1 MVRIRGSLVAVVIAG
16 AVLTVAAIVA
26 AQMTGFFIAGD
37 PVPAIAAGTAP
48 TLFRIRTIDHC
59 MAAATIASAFV
70 ITARVTALV
79 AGHPAKL
86 TKIACAKIDHR
97 PCATTIRYMTAG
109 LVAGICTLLSIAADS
124 SWALARLK
132 LAHRVSIVEEPART
146 AVFFIAMPPHKEL
159 KGHGEPR
166 QECDQGHD
174 DRAPTSQRHVG
185 CEWVEA
191 GARRAPRAAA

>member
-1 MVRIRGSLVAVVIAG
+1 
-16 AVLTVAAIVA
+16 
-26 AQMTGFFIAGD
+26 
-37 PVPAIAAGTAP
+37 
-48 TLFRIRTIDHC
+48 

-109 LVAGICTLLSIAADS
+109 LVAGICTLLSIAAVS

-132 LAHRVSIVEEPART
+132 LAHRVTIVEEPART
-146 AVFFIAMPPHKEL
+146 AVCFIAMPPHKEL
-159 KGHGEPR
+159 KGHSEPR

-174 DRAPTSQRHVG
+174 DRAPASQRHHVG
-185 CEWVEA
+185 SEWETAVSRA
-191 GARRAPRAAA
+191 GSPAAPAVLRGARHSPFLPRGA